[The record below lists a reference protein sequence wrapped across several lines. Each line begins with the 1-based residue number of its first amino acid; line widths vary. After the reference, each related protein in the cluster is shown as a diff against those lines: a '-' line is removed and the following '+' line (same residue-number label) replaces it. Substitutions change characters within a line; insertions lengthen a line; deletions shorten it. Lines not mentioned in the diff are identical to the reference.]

1 MKTNNS
7 DEINKYEKDLD
18 DLAGELLNTYT
29 EINLLYRVS
38 EKLGSVTDIDEI
50 AKITLDEIYKQ
61 IQSSRASIMLFDE
74 KKKTLR
80 IIHSRGLPPEFK
92 KNVIIPL
99 EESVVEDVIIKGKP
113 LLINNLNNHERLSK
127 KLKGG
132 NYQSRSMLSVP
143 LLVIPNGSESER
155 LGVINLSDRL
165 GGRGYFTSNDQKL
178 VLAVASQASVALKK
192 VFLMNELKQSH
203 EETKEAF
210 LYTIQSLA
218 RAAEANDEDTGN
230 HIIRV
235 GKFAR
240 VLSQALGQ
248 PESFCEGIFYFA
260 QMHDVGKVHIHPDIL
275 RKPGRLTEEEFA
287 TVKDHCKSGSDIIGS
302 ASKLSMSSEIA
313 FTHHERWDG
322 SGYPKRL
329 KGKNIPVSGRI
340 TSVAD
345 IYDALRS
352 KRNYKPAFDH
362 ETTFK
367 IMTEGDGRTM
377 PDHFDP
383 VILEAFKGN
392 HQKFEM
398 IYDQLKDKEG

>member
-1 MKTNNS
+1 MKTNNL

-18 DLAGELLNTYT
+18 DLSGELLNTYT
-29 EINLLYRVS
+29 EINLLYRIS

-61 IQSSRASIMLFDE
+61 IQSSRASVMLFDE
-74 KKKTLR
+74 KKKTLN
-80 IIHSRGLPPEFK
+80 IIHSMGLPPEFK
-92 KNVIIPL
+92 KNVLIPL
-99 EESVVEDVIIKGKP
+99 EKSVVEEVITKGKP
-113 LLINNLNNHERLSK
+113 LLINNLNNHERLAK

-143 LLVIPNGSESER
+143 LLVIPNGSEPER

-203 EETKEAF
+203 EETREAF

-240 VLSQALGQ
+240 VLSQTLGQ
-248 PESFCEGIFYFA
+248 PESFCDGIFYYA

-322 SGYPKRL
+322 TGYPKRL

-377 PDHFDP
+377 PEHFDP

-392 HQKFEM
+392 HQKFEI